1 MFVIDWRLALVSLAV
16 MPMIAIASMAFQ
28 RWMRTTYRQQRVR
41 LARVNAFLQE
51 NISGMLVVQLFNRER
66 RQFGEFDVLNKDY
79 LDANLGALRVFAFFF
94 PVVSFLST
102 LATALLLWYGS
113 GAVLDK

>member
-51 NISGMLVVQLFNRER
+51 NLAGMLVVQLFNREK
-66 RQFGEFDVLNKDY
+66 RQFNALNDLNKDY
-79 LDANLGALRVFAFFF
+79 LRANLDSLKAMALFY
-94 PVVSFLST
+94 PVVKFLS
-102 LATALLLWYGS
+102 AVSIGLLLWYGS
-113 GAVLDK
+113 GSILS